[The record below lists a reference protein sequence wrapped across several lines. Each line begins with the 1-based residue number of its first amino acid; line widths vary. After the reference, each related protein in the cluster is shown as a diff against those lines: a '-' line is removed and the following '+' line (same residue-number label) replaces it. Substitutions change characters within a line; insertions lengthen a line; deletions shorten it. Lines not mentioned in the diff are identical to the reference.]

1 VKLHVEC
8 FNVAKND
15 DIFSSNVKE
24 AKYLSYLFY
33 LVFTVYIIVLG
44 IIAGDALMS
53 ILVLTDVLVYALL
66 KYVVIVGAVLFLLL
80 ILRWVLVEYAAVVGR
95 LIIVLKN
102 IVLIDFLMILVSI
115 VFVVSFNLLNVLCP
129 CNSLLTLCSSIRGLT
144 DAEIRLLHC
153 GFMCIV
159 VSINTCVAFLRL
171 HFSRIKRV
179 FRSAIIV
186 RKVTKAIRALAILI
200 IIFSLLLYP
209 IVSFKYLQVITE
221 LRKSSVIKCDG
232 LRSSIECLWGF
243 VKYYDSLFIFTY
255 RRPCPKPRQLLI
267 TMFSLIS
274 NRDFIA
280 ELVVV
285 SRTGA
290 CLDFALGAT
299 KLIEDLYGY
308 RVRVVHLIGQDHVI
322 PEVEVNGTW
331 YVIDITYTTKNYP
344 VKASEYADH
353 LRRNYPGIYSNLEG
367 LVDFDTGQDSS
378 KEHGFYS

>member
-1 VKLHVEC
+1 VKHYEVHSS
-8 FNVAKND
+8 VAKSA
-15 DIFSSNVKE
+15 DIHPLNVKE
-24 AKYLSYLFY
+24 DKHLSYLFY
-33 LVFTVYIIVLG
+33 LVFTIYIIVLG
-44 IIAGDALMS
+44 IITGDALMS
-53 ILVLTDVLVYALL
+53 VLVLTNVLVYALL

-80 ILRWVLVEYAAVVGR
+80 ILRWVLVEYAAVVGQ

-115 VFVVSFNLLNVLCP
+115 VFVISFNLLNVLCP

-144 DAEIRLLHC
+144 DVEIRLLHC

-159 VSINTCVAFLRL
+159 VLINTCVALLCL

-232 LRSSIECLWGF
+232 LRPSIECLWYF
-243 VKYYDSLFIFTY
+243 VKYYDSLFILTY

-280 ELVVV
+280 ELAVA

-290 CLDFALGAT
+290 CLDFALGVT
-299 KLIEDLYGY
+299 RLIEDLYGCK
-308 RVRVVHLIGQDHVI
+308 VRVVKFIGWDHVV
-322 PEVEVNGTW
+322 PEVEVNGIW
-331 YVIDITYTTKNYP
+331 YVIDVTYTTKDYP
-344 VKASEYADH
+344 VKASEYADY
-353 LRRNYPGIYSNLEG
+353 LRRNYPSIYSNLER
-367 LVDFDTGQDSS
+367 LVDFDTGQDLS
-378 KEHGFYS
+378 KEHGLYS